1 LPLLNI
7 PSFFLRGA
15 RALKP
20 RRSDLEVLR
29 ALLEAAKKL
38 IHEPYT
44 ITEMAATA
52 GITRKT
58 VARWIRILKI
68 VAEVLVLPL
77 ETKRNFEGPGR
88 GRRRRRKRLTTV
100 SLALT

>member
-1 LPLLNI
+1 
-7 PSFFLRGA
+7 
-15 RALKP
+15 LKP

-38 IHEPYT
+38 IREPYT
-44 ITEMAATA
+44 ITELAAAA

-88 GRRRRRKRLTTV
+88 GRRRSRKRLTTV